1 MTSGPLNSHAQDK
14 CTLQRHAHWF
24 PRLRPGETPHFSTF
38 NDNDFAEAAS
48 DAQLND
54 DRLSTVACRYW
65 ILKLQARLISGDHE
79 VAIAAGKRGKELLW
93 SSVSRTQL
101 IDYCFYLALR
111 VAAIWDDD
119 ASPDK
124 RATWLELLTAHL
136 EQ

>member
-65 ILKLQARLISGDHE
+65 CAPPSRG
-79 VAIAAGKRGKELLW
+79 AGFDQIQFLLG
-93 SSVSRTQL
+93 TPP
-101 IDYCFYLALR
+101 F
-111 VAAIWDDD
+111 
-119 ASPDK
+119 K
-124 RATWLELLTAHL
+124 
-136 EQ
+136 

>member
-1 MTSGPLNSHAQDK
+1 MTLHGVRHQRTARMTSGPLNSHAQDK

-79 VAIAAGKRGKELLW
+79 LPLPQVKGE
-93 SSVSRTQL
+93 
-101 IDYCFYLALR
+101 R
-111 VAAIWDDD
+111 VA
-119 ASPDK
+119 
-124 RATWLELLTAHL
+124 LEFG
-136 EQ
+136 